1 MYICINHNSEKVTTK
16 TKKQVPLRLDVDLFD
31 MAMEKAKAE
40 NRSFNNYVENLLF
53 KDVGNVPNEETKKAI
68 EEAMAGSNLEKITDI
83 DALMDSV
90 K

>member
-1 MYICINHNSEKVTTK
+1 MTTK